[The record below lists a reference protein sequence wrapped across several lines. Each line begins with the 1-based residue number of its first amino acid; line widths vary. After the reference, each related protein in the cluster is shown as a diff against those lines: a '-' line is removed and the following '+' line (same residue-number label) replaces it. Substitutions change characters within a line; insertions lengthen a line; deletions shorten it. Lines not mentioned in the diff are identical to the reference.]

1 VASSEALRDHTLRSR
16 WDRSLLSA
24 RNLDCLT
31 IAAQCEFS
39 VLVHGF
45 LSLSFRAKSR
55 NLSIHLDSGSSCRR
69 PEKVLNY
76 YATNEKND
84 EWLCHVQAL
93 KLGEISR
100 LRCAP
105 LGMPSRENDD
115 VSSSFVIRISSFNT
129 HPAYTAYHSSAFQRI
144 HSLARRFSRPALARF
159 CAAFHRHP
167 WPSGVHRR
175 T

>member
-1 VASSEALRDHTLRSR
+1 AVCSARRCWRILRLRLFQAQGVEVFLGHARQALVSCDGVASSEALRDHTLRSR
-16 WDRSLLSA
+16 GDRSLLSA

-76 YATNEKND
+76 YATN
-84 EWLCHVQAL
+84 
-93 KLGEISR
+93 
-100 LRCAP
+100 
-105 LGMPSRENDD
+105 
-115 VSSSFVIRISSFNT
+115 
-129 HPAYTAYHSSAFQRI
+129 
-144 HSLARRFSRPALARF
+144 
-159 CAAFHRHP
+159 
-167 WPSGVHRR
+167 
-175 T
+175 